1 LPPSARAERDPVR
14 ITPVPADAPAPRALL
29 VREGKLSTEP
39 GLRLKLSADLGSV
52 RIFTLQPGEAPVVRY
67 TVKIETDAVG
77 RAADKLL
84 AQYSLSAKSFP
95 GGVQITGAL
104 PLQAARARATLSQFW
119 VHFEV
124 AVPRNYSV
132 EVSTGAGD
140 VETPDLHGAVVLVTQ
155 GGNIR
160 CGKIGAAAS
169 RVALAAPAARLET
182 QGGHIFLQDVAG
194 DLDAFTGGGH
204 INAGTISGDAKLH
217 SGGGH
222 IRAVKIG
229 GKADLSTDGGNITV
243 GRAGGIVAVRTV
255 GGQIDFGEVQGSV
268 RAQTGGGGI
277 RITYVAGPMEV
288 ETTSGSICLTRVA
301 GSVRAATAGGTITAF
316 INPEAPSGGGAVRLA
331 GTSQLSS
338 GLGDIVVYLPRNLA
352 ATIDAVV
359 ESGGEGKIQSDPSLP
374 LKIQTDGPRSGGSVH
389 ASGMLNG
396 GGAVL
401 RLRTTSGNI
410 QLLYLDSSAAL
421 HTALVREQLE
431 RINHRLQEVEL
442 RSSPLIDAQKQLEEA
457 RGKLASAQQQQG
469 DDTSGW
475 FNVWLAEVEER
486 LRGGVGEDSDELQKR
501 VVYSPAPAY
510 PKIAVQSG
518 IQGFVKLQVR
528 VGKDGRVEVLKVLQG
543 EPLLVQAAT
552 AAVKQWRYRPRLAGG
567 QPVNVISE
575 VSFNFQLH

>member
-1 LPPSARAERDPVR
+1 M
-14 ITPVPADAPAPRALL
+14 L
-29 VREGKLSTEP
+29 VREGKLFTEA

-52 RIFTLQPGEAPVVRY
+52 RIVALQPGEAPVVRY
-67 TVKIETDAVG
+67 TVQIETDAAG

-84 AQYSLSAKSFP
+84 EQYSLSAKSFP

-104 PLQAARARATLSQFW
+104 PPQAARAKGTIAQFW
-119 VHFEV
+119 VRFEV
-124 AVPRNYSV
+124 AVPRSFNV

-140 VETPDLHGAVVLVTQ
+140 IETPDLDGTVVLVTQ

-160 CGKIGAAAS
+160 CGKIGSSAS
-169 RVALAAPAARLET
+169 RITPAAAPAARLET
-182 QGGHIFLQDVAG
+182 QGGHILVQDVAG

-204 INAGTISGDAKLH
+204 INAGTISGDARLH

-222 IRAVKIG
+222 IRAAKIG
-229 GKADLSTDGGNITV
+229 GKADLSTEGGNITV
-243 GRAGGIVAVRTV
+243 GRAGGLVAVRTV

-277 RITYVAGPMEV
+277 RVTYVAGPMEV

-316 INPEAPSGGGAVRLA
+316 INPDAPSGGGAVHLA

-352 ATIDAVV
+352 VTIEAVV
-359 ESGGEGKIQSDPSLP
+359 ESGGEDKIQMDPSLP
-374 LKIQTDGPRSGGSVH
+374 LKIQSDGPRSGGSVH
-389 ASGMLNG
+389 ANGVLNG

-401 RLRTTSGNI
+401 RLRTASGNI
-410 QLLYLDSSAAL
+410 QLRYLDSFSAL
-421 HTALVREQLE
+421 HTALVREQFE
-431 RINHRLQEVEL
+431 RINKRLQEVQL
-442 RSSPLIDAQKQLEEA
+442 HSSPLLDAQKQLEEA
-457 RGKLASAQQQQG
+457 GRKLAEAQQG
-469 DDTSGW
+469 DDTNGW
-475 FNVWLAEVEER
+475 LKVWLAEVEER
-486 LRGGVGEDSDELQKR
+486 LRGGVGEDSEELQKR
-501 VVYSPAPAY
+501 VVYAPAPAY
-510 PKIAVQSG
+510 PKIAIQAG

-528 VGKDGRVEVLKVLQG
+528 VGKDGRVDVLKVLQG
-543 EPLLVQAAT
+543 EPVLVQAAT

-567 QPVNVISE
+567 QPVNIISE